1 MLKPD
6 LKTKINQLWDR
17 FWSGGISNPLT
28 AIEQMSYLIF
38 MKRLEDLDNQHS
50 KISEAR
56 GDKYISI
63 FKGHEKFRWSEWKH
77 LPAEE
82 MLKYVR
88 EEVFPFIKELRKGE
102 DAIFS
107 ENMKDA
113 VFIIPKPSL
122 LQEAVNIIDSLNIS
136 SQNQDVQ
143 GDIYEHLLSELKTS
157 GKNGQFRTPRHIIK
171 MMVELINPKIGQT
184 ICDPAC
190 GTGGFL
196 INAYEYIL
204 RTNTSEDII
213 EKDEEGQYHNLIGD
227 KITKKENWDFL
238 RRKTLFGF
246 DNDPT
251 MVRIGLMN
259 LILHGI
265 EQPQIRYGDGL
276 SKNFDQKEMFDII
289 LANPPFTG
297 SIDKNDINTN
307 FKIRTTKTELL
318 FLELMYNL
326 LHIGGKCAVIIPNG
340 VLFGSSN
347 AHKELRQHLLEN
359 CQIEAIINMPSG
371 VFQPYSGVGTSII
384 VFTKGGRT
392 DKVWFY
398 EMLSDGYTLDQKRD
412 RIDGF
417 GDIPRIIQMFKKKE
431 NSEQSFSVDIKKI
444 KECEWSLSLQRY
456 VQRNHKKTEYVPSI
470 DMIDKTIKEEEE
482 ILNELKELK
491 KEIKEWNTP

>member
-6 LKTKINQLWDR
+6 LKSKINQLWDR

-38 MKRLEDLDNQHS
+38 MKRLEDLDNQHMGLA
-50 KISEAR
+50 EAR
-56 GDKYISI
+56 GEKYNSI
-63 FKGHEKFRWSEWKH
+63 FKDHEDCRWNDWKH
-77 LPAEE
+77 LRAEE
-82 MLKYVR
+82 MLDHVR
-88 EEVFPFIKELRKGE
+88 TKVFPFIKELRRGE
-102 DAIFS
+102 DTLFS

-136 SQNQDVQ
+136 AQNQDVQ

-171 MMVELINPKIGQT
+171 MMVELLNPKIGET

-196 INAYEYIL
+196 INAYEYVL
-204 RTNTSEDII
+204 RTNTSKDII
-213 EKDEEGQYHNLIGD
+213 EQDNEGQYHNLIGD
-227 KITKKENWDFL
+227 KITKKEQWDFL
-238 RRKTLFGF
+238 RRKTLFGY

-251 MVRIGLMN
+251 MVRIALMN
-259 LILHGI
+259 MILHGI
-265 EQPQIRYGDGL
+265 EIPQIKYSDGL
-276 SKNFDQKEMFDII
+276 SKNFDQKAMYDII

-297 SIDKNDINTN
+297 SIDKDDINN
-307 FKIRTTKTELL
+307 GFKVKTTKTELL

-326 LHIGGKCAVIIPNG
+326 LHVGGRCSVIVPNG

-347 AHKELRQHLLEN
+347 AHKNIRKLLLEN
-359 CQIEAIINMPSG
+359 CQVEAIINMPSG

-384 VFTKGGRT
+384 VFTKGGKT
-392 DKVWFY
+392 EKVWFY
-398 EMLSDGYTLDQKRD
+398 EMLSDGYSLDQKRE

-417 GDIPRIIQMFKKKE
+417 GDIPDIIQKFKNKE
-431 NSEQSFSVDIKKI
+431 NSDQSFSVEIKKI
-444 KECEWSLSLQRY
+444 KDNDWSLSLQRY
-456 VQRNHKKTEYVPSI
+456 VKRNHEKTEYESSE
-470 DMIDKTIKEEEE
+470 TIIRRTIEKEKK
-482 ILNELKELK
+482 ILDELSELK
-491 KEIKEWNTP
+491 KETG